1 MENLDIIILTIIVSL
16 LFLVFIIATY
26 QELTSAKLTKTKFG
40 KETGPR
46 AAMIEF
52 IGKIFTGENIETT
65 EKEKLIEL
73 MKKSLKDLEKDTE

>member
-1 MENLDIIILTIIVSL
+1 MAGNSVKHSKDSVKRTKQTKNE
-16 LFLVFIIATY
+16 
-26 QELTSAKLTKTKFG
+26 KTKFG

-52 IGKIFTGENIETT
+52 IGKIFTDESIETT